1 MRTSPWGAVVCPL
14 PPPPSQ
20 PGSEMGFVSSTEVE
34 PLPREE
40 GSWMGMPVPLSADS
54 PEFPCESFPTPSSK
68 GDFFSPLKN
77 FARQSYSLLFV
88 KIEACHVLGPS

>member
-1 MRTSPWGAVVCPL
+1 MGCLGAGQEDADVSLGCSCLSSAPASVTARVRD
-14 PPPPSQ
+14 
-20 PGSEMGFVSSTEVE
+20 GFVSSTEAE

-68 GDFFSPLKN
+68 GDFFP
-77 FARQSYSLLFV
+77 
-88 KIEACHVLGPS
+88 P